1 MSYLQIFKRIIP
13 FFLTFAAGLLIAS
26 IFVPI
31 GTLKFPKA
39 DRGGKG
45 RFHKELRMENE
56 ALRRENNWLRK
67 ENEQLRS
74 NADAD
79 FSTLEYQVQ
88 DEIRVE
94 APAPPPPPRHRV
106 K

>member
-31 GTLKFPKA
+31 TGPSFRNS
-39 DRGGKG
+39 DRSGKY
-45 RFHKELRMENE
+45 RFRSECKRERES
-56 ALRRENNWLRK
+56 LRRENDRLRQ

-79 FSTLEYQVQ
+79 FSTLEYQVP
-88 DEIRVE
+88 EIRIE

>member
-31 GTLKFPKA
+31 GAPNFQRP

-45 RFHKELRMENE
+45 RHH
-56 ALRRENNWLRK
+56 RELRK
-67 ENEQLRS
+67 ENENLRRENDRLRQENAKMRLETEGVKFRTMDLDLP
-74 NADAD
+74 NAD
-79 FSTLEYQVQ
+79 VPP
-88 DEIRVE
+88 
-94 APAPPPPPRHRV
+94 PAPPPRV
-106 K
+106 VIR

>member
-31 GTLKFPKA
+31 GAPNFRSA
-39 DRGGKG
+39 ERGGKW
-45 RFHKELRMENE
+45 RHHKECKRDKESLRLENDRLRQELE
-56 ALRRENNWLRK
+56 ALR
-67 ENEQLRS
+67 NEI
-74 NADAD
+74 DAAK
-79 FSTLEYQVQ
+79 FSDLKYSVP
-88 DEIRVE
+88 EIRIE
-94 APAPPPPPRHRV
+94 APMPPPPPRV

>member
-31 GTLKFPKA
+31 GALKFPKA

-45 RFHKELRMENE
+45 RFHRELRQENE
-56 ALRRENNWLRK
+56 ALRRENDRLRQ

-74 NADAD
+74 NVDAD
-79 FSTLEYQVQ
+79 FSTLEYQVP
-88 DEIRVE
+88 EIRIE

>member
-31 GTLKFPKA
+31 TAPSFRNA
-39 DRGGKG
+39 ERGGKW
-45 RFHKELRMENE
+45 RHHKECKRDRE
-56 ALRRENNWLRK
+56 ALRRENSRLK
-67 ENEQLRS
+67 EELEQLRRDT
-74 NADAD
+74 ADIE
-79 FSTLEYQVQ
+79 FRTLEYGVP
-88 DEIRVE
+88 EVRIEV
-94 APAPPPPPRHRV
+94 PAPPPPPRV